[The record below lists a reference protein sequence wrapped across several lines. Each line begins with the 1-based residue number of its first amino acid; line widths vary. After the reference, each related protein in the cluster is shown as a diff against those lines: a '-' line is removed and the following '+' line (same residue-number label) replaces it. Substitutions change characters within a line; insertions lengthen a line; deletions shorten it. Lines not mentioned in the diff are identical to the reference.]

1 MAVTY
6 YEVLGVSPDAPTE
19 DIRRAYLVLARQH
32 HPDFHTASGE
42 GSTSSSEERMR
53 EINLAW
59 QVLGDVE
66 GRAAYDRSIGVRD
79 DDGPVSSGPIIKQP
93 SAAFRPYFP
102 AAEDDDDDWR
112 YEPDEGD
119 PSTVPPKALLMA
131 PPALAALG
139 LALLAVSLPT
149 GIRALM
155 VFGVVCLGASVVLFI
170 GAPVVAMF
178 RSQGAEERAR
188 RQR

>member
-1 MAVTY
+1 
-6 YEVLGVSPDAPTE
+6 
-19 DIRRAYLVLARQH
+19 
-32 HPDFHTASGE
+32 
-42 GSTSSSEERMR
+42 
-53 EINLAW
+53 
-59 QVLGDVE
+59 
-66 GRAAYDRSIGVRD
+66 
-79 DDGPVSSGPIIKQP
+79 
-93 SAAFRPYFP
+93 
-102 AAEDDDDDWR
+102 
-112 YEPDEGD
+112 
-119 PSTVPPKALLMA
+119 MA